1 MSGEIN
7 VRAATEA
14 DVPAILDIYNHF
26 ILNSTATFDIEP
38 QTLDEK
44 LEWLRLSTTLPYC
57 AVVADVGGDVLGFAS
72 LGPFHSKA
80 AYRHTVENSVYV
92 RPERQGNGIGKA
104 LLTRTVEV
112 ARTNGLR
119 AIIARIAGDNPASVA
134 LHERCGFGHVGIER
148 EVGYK
153 FERWIDVV
161 VMQLTLAES
170 GHLIK

>member
-1 MSGEIN
+1 MSDEITI
-7 VRAATEA
+7 RSATEA

-26 ILNSTATFDIEP
+26 IVNSTTTFDVEP

-44 LEWLRLSTTLPYC
+44 LEWLRRFTTLPYC
-57 AVVADVGGDVLGFAS
+57 AVVADVEGDVVGFAS
-72 LGPFHSKA
+72 LGPFRSKA

-104 LLTRTVEV
+104 LL
-112 ARTNGLR
+112 ARTLEIARANGLR

-161 VMQLTLAES
+161 VMQLTL
-170 GHLIK
+170 GD

>member
-1 MSGEIN
+1 MSDEIN
-7 VRAATEA
+7 VRPATEA
-14 DVPAILDIYNHF
+14 DVPAILDIYNHYVV
-26 ILNSTATFDIEP
+26 NSVATFDVEP

-44 LEWLRLSTTLPYC
+44 LEWFRLSTTLPYC
-57 AVVADVGGDVLGFAS
+57 AVVADIDGDVLGFAS
-72 LGPFHSKA
+72 LGPFRSKA

-104 LLTRTVEV
+104 LLTRTLKI
-112 ARTNGLR
+112 ARASGLR

-161 VMQLTLAES
+161 VMQLTL
-170 GHLIK
+170 GD